1 MLLGLGFAE
10 GTGAPPSCDAGGL
23 SAARLL
29 KTGGGLGVPGW
40 WEGYLTENCGL
51 TEIADPGMVRSET

>member
-40 WEGYLTENCGL
+40 CEGYLTENCGL
-51 TEIADPGMVRSET
+51 TEIADPGIARSET

>member
-23 SAARLL
+23 SEARLL
-29 KTGGGLGVPGW
+29 NTGGGLGVPGW
-40 WEGYLTENCGL
+40 CDGYLTKNCGL
-51 TEIADPGMVRSET
+51 TEIADPGKQDQT